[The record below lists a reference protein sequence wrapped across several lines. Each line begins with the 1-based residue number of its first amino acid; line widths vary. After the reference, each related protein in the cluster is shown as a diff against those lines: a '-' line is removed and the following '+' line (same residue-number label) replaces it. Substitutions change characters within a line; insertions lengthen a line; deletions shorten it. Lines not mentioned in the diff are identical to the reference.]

1 MTQVTGNPRTQR
13 HNMNFL
19 ELKIPPPLVA
29 IGVALLMWLTSRV
42 VGPFAVPYGLRI
54 GATLAFVVVGLGFDL
69 AGLVSFVRARTTVNP
84 IKPASTSSL
93 VVTSVYRITR
103 NPMYLGLLLVLLGWA
118 TFLANGV
125 AYLLAPLFVLYV
137 NRFQIVPEERVL
149 SVKFGVEFSSYQ
161 ARVRRWL

>member
-1 MTQVTGNPRTQR
+1 MSS
-13 HNMNFL
+13 L

-29 IGVALLMWLTSRV
+29 MGVALLMWLASWV
-42 VGPFAVPYGLRI
+42 VGPFEMPYVLRI

-69 AGLVSFVRARTTVNP
+69 AGLDSFVRAKTTVNP

-93 VVTSVYRITR
+93 VITGIYRVTR

-125 AYLLAPLFVLYV
+125 AFLLAPLFVLYI
-137 NRFQIVPEERVL
+137 NRFQIDPEERVL
-149 SVKFGVEFSSYQ
+149 SAKFGAEFSAYK
-161 ARVRRWL
+161 AGVRRWL